1 MIKIS
6 STDEERYQELKDKS
20 LTVVPWDESKA
31 LQMTDPDESIAHAV
45 RRFAREIG
53 IIGTTVKLE
62 GIDENVIINASTI
75 KESISSMVKQHADLI
90 NLSKLFTVFKD
101 VTETAILLSVE
112 PFRHGNKPQ
121 KAKDVIADYQY
132 ISAFCDS
139 NVIYP
144 VKITAE
150 KRKTKADTNVH
161 VTVTIGTIPMNL
173 VNKIEKEEHSI
184 PRMHPSCFDGESWDS
199 GRYSS
204 FDISLPH
211 FVENFN
217 ENQAILI
224 KNFPD
229 QMLNEK
235 QLEIKQRLVKFDKEK
250 DNAKQM
256 ALYTEIMTDAVNRG
270 ENFAFKIVPY
280 GYEEKMRQAMF
291 DSGICF
297 IEFPSEANGKI
308 YKTIAV
314 QEKDADAFLKVQEN
328 VFKKQDV
335 QNKNIRIPDRNTNRK
350 FNNDFENDSEE
361 DLDERG
367 L

>member
-6 STDEERYQELKDKS
+6 STDEERYRELKDKF

-53 IIGTTVKLE
+53 IIGTTVKIE

-90 NLSKLFTVFKD
+90 NLSKLFTVFKA
-101 VTETAILLSVE
+101 VAESAVLLSVE

-121 KAKDVIADYQY
+121 KAKDVVADYQY

-139 NVIYP
+139 NVMYP

-173 VNKIEKEEHSI
+173 INRIEKEEHSI
-184 PRMHPSCFDGESWDS
+184 PRMHPSYSDGESWDS

-229 QMLNEK
+229 QMLNDK
-235 QLEIKQRLVKFDKEK
+235 QLEIKQRLVKFDREK

-256 ALYTEIMTDAVNRG
+256 ALYTEIMADAVSRG

-291 DSGICF
+291 GSGICF

-314 QEKDADAFLKVQEN
+314 QEKDADAFLKVQGNVFRKQNLQNENKSTVNEN
-328 VFKKQDV
+328 VNFDYEEEI
-335 QNKNIRIPDRNTNRK
+335 NI
-350 FNNDFENDSEE
+350 
-361 DLDERG
+361 
-367 L
+367 